1 MHAPRIRARLASV
14 GWLEDPAMAIYAFD
28 VDESL
33 EVSKSL
39 LKLVDLVNLREHGHI
54 VGLCTGIGRW

>member
-1 MHAPRIRARLASV
+1 
-14 GWLEDPAMAIYAFD
+14 MAIYAFD

-39 LKLVDLVNLREHGHI
+39 LKLVDLINLREHGHI